1 MTEQEKYLEG
11 HMNCEI
17 KVGDRVRVT
26 RKAESYEGGWDNSW
40 AYSSIPEVPG
50 MDAYVGAEGVVAFD
64 GGENGFGIDAGLE
77 KDGAL
82 FGFPYFVLEKI

>member
-11 HMNCEI
+11 HRNCGI

-26 RKAESYEGGWDNSW
+26 RKAESYEGGWGDSW
-40 AYSSIPEVPG
+40 ESSIMPEVPG
-50 MDAYVGAEGVVAFD
+50 MDAYVGAEGVIAFD
-64 GGENGFGIDAGLE
+64 DGENGFDIDAGLE